1 MQALGAMVAQLQQEA
16 DRQAAAA
23 AAAQQE
29 AAQERQ
35 AAQALL
41 DNNLRLHE
49 AVAQLMEDGLGCWG
63 GNTGQARSN
72 SCGAAAEEPVKGV
85 QSGAGR
91 GDGRTQRAQQEQLR
105 IPSSSL
111 PRAAKPAPPTGRAWQ
126 ERGSAKPAGA
136 EGGRGKHSRHR
147 TPAAMPQPAEAA
159 PEQRQQQPAH
169 RPAQLARPPPSV
181 VLKQQQVQ
189 APPAVDPTVRQ
200 AAIMAALA
208 LSAEHR
214 ELHSCYRAVA
224 EELRQVASAV
234 VEAPA
239 SKQLALLRK
248 HAALQQEQR
257 DLAEQLEDKVVQL
270 AALKQAG
277 VL

>member
-1 MQALGAMVAQLQQEA
+1 MQALGATVAQLQLEA

-23 AAAQQE
+23 AATQLE

-63 GNTGQARSN
+63 GLADQADS
-72 SCGAAAEEPVKGV
+72 SGCGAAAAEPVECAQG
-85 QSGAGR
+85 GAGR
-91 GDGRTQRAQQEQLR
+91 GDGRTQRAQQEQLG
-105 IPSSSL
+105 IPTSLL
-111 PRAAKPAPPTGRAWQ
+111 PRPAKPAPRAGRVWQ

-136 EGGRGKHSRHR
+136 EGGRGQHSRHR
-147 TPAAMPQPAEAA
+147 TPAATPPPAEAA

-169 RPAQLARPPPSV
+169 RPAQLARPPPAV
-181 VLKQQQVQ
+181 GLKRQQVQ
-189 APPAVDPTVRQ
+189 APPAVDPIARQ
-200 AAIMAALA
+200 AAIKAALA
-208 LSAEHR
+208 VSAEHR
-214 ELHSCYRAVA
+214 ELHSCYQAVA

-234 VEAPA
+234 VAAPA
-239 SKQLALLRK
+239 SKQLALLRQ